1 MINTK
6 NLPHNKIKVD
16 KKASK
21 TILYYIGYV
30 TVKDLR
36 YTKFN
41 NVDSLSFV
49 MNKTMRTSKK
59 AMGINI

>member
-16 KKASK
+16 KKAS
-21 TILYYIGYV
+21 ILYYIGYV

-49 MNKTMRTSKK
+49 MNKTMGTSKK
-59 AMGINI
+59 AVGINI